1 LRRRVSRA
9 QCYAPFDHM
18 PHYCCPPIF
27 RVHYDRSVRQCSRE
41 RMPGGEDWELVERFA
56 PHVAPHRV
64 RAFEA
69 EMLAGNGSLAAEA
82 GTYQGVD
89 SKVVCPPDSYAVRV
103 RGNARG
109 HPF

>member
-1 LRRRVSRA
+1 VSRA

-18 PHYCCPPIF
+18 PHYCCPPIG
-27 RVHYDRSVRQCSRE
+27 RINYDKSVHQCARQ

-56 PHVAPHRV
+56 PHVVPHRV
-64 RAFEA
+64 RALKKMRAGSARGAARVGEA
-69 EMLAGNGSLAAEA
+69 R
-82 GTYQGVD
+82 TYQGAD
-89 SKVVCPPDSYAVRV
+89 SRVVCPPSSYAVRV